1 MPFQFNFL
9 PSIENEISI
18 VNYTYLKSFISIHAY
33 LRDTMGSVL
42 DYQNETSIAMESNL
56 FASEGPCLQFV
67 KKYICEVQ

>member
-1 MPFQFNFL
+1 MTMYNLLSTNHKFL
-9 PSIENEISI
+9 VIS
-18 VNYTYLKSFISIHAY
+18 VDKWVQAY

-67 KKYICEVQ
+67 KKYICEVQWSKVQ